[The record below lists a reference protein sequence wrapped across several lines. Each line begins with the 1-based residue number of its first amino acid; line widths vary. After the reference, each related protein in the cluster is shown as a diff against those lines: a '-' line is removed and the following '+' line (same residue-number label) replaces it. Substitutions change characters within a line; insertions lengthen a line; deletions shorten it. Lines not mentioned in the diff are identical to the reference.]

1 MLNTS
6 SINDT
11 SKLYKP
17 NNQLGLLSTAIS
29 KLGSN
34 DHSFTK

>member
-6 SINDT
+6 GINIDT

-29 KLGSN
+29 KIGN
-34 DHSFTK
+34 TDHSF